1 MSADGLA
8 KQLRSLKHTMDTTGS
23 NSQSIITADAEITG
37 NIKTSGSLLIDG
49 KVEGDVACGHDVAVG
64 KSGSIKGNTTVN
76 SIVVEGTVE
85 GNIMARERIE
95 LKAST
100 RMTGDL
106 KAKRLAVEEGVA
118 FSGKAEI
125 TPSGTGEAPDAK
137 SESRSASTETSRPS
151 TTAAGAARPDVR
163 GNLFGKR

>member
-1 MSADGLA
+1 ME
-8 KQLRSLKHTMDTTGS
+8 TTGS
-23 NSQSIITADAEITG
+23 NSQSIITADAEVTG

-49 KVEGDVACGHDVAVG
+49 KVEGDVACGHDITMG
-64 KSGSIKGNTTVN
+64 KTGSIKGNTTVN

-85 GNIMARERIE
+85 GNIVAHERIE

-106 KAKRLAVEEGVA
+106 KAKRLSVEEGVA

-125 TPSGTGEAPDAK
+125 TPSGAGEASAAK
-137 SESRSASTETSRPS
+137 SENRSASTESSRS
-151 TTAAGAARPDVR
+151 ATTAAGAARPDVR